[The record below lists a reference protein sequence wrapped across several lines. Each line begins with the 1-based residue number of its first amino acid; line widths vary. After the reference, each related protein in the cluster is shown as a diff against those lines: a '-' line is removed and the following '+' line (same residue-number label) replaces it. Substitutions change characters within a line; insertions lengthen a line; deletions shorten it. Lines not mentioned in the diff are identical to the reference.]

1 MIHENLVAA
10 VAILTA
16 IDHLE
21 TPIDQD
27 IIPMSGLIN
36 VSTLGQNYLDYAL
49 GTLLLDKCQYS
60 VEPLKLCLHRGF
72 IREEIQLGIDGITEP
87 VFIA

>member
-36 VSTLGQNYLDYAL
+36 VMALGQNHLDYAP
-49 GTLLLDKCQYS
+49 GALLLDKCQDS
-60 VEPLKLCLHRGF
+60 VEPLELCFYRGF
-72 IREEIQLGIDGITEP
+72 IREEIQLGIDGITEL